1 MWQDIA
7 VCLIVAAALLALLWR
22 YLPQRWRAQVARVH
36 PALAAAQKAQS
47 SSGCG
52 GCSGCAGSSACASG
66 RKSSS

>member
-7 VCLIVAAALLALLWR
+7 VGLIVAAALLALLWR

-36 PALAAAQKAQS
+36 PALAAAQAQS
-47 SSGCG
+47 SPGCG
-52 GCSGCAGSSACASG
+52 GCSACSGSSACASG